1 MYFFILL
8 LKKIDFKILLIKKEH
23 DKNMFR
29 HQGKNRTFIHNLRL
43 ATLLSFVAGIVN
55 VTGVLSIQTLTTNV
69 TGHFAYFAEEIMKRD
84 YTVAITFFVFTIF
97 FLFGAFVSN
106 FLAELISKKR
116 PNLSHVIPI
125 SLEIIVLIGVGIFG
139 TQSELASIEGK
150 WIAFSLL
157 FAMGIQNALVTKISQ
172 SIVRTTHL
180 TGLYTDLG
188 IELSQLFFYKRP
200 EEKKKLKTSIYLRL
214 SIIVFFLIGCFSGGF
229 LYNLLEIKTLYVAAT
244 FLLIALLYDYIRL
257 QFHVIKRK
265 TFQHKTIVNK

>member
-1 MYFFILL
+1 
-8 LKKIDFKILLIKKEH
+8 
-23 DKNMFR
+23 MFR

-84 YTVAITFFVFTIF
+84 YAAAITFFVFTIF
-97 FLFGAFVSN
+97 FLFGAFTSN
-106 FLAELISKKR
+106 FLAELISKKH

-125 SLEIIVLIGVGIFG
+125 SLEMIVLIGVGVFG
-139 TQSELASIEGK
+139 AQSALSSIEGK
-150 WIAFSLL
+150 WIAFSML
-157 FAMGIQNALVTKISQ
+157 FAMGIQNSLVTKISQ
-172 SIVRTTHL
+172 STVRTTHL
-180 TGLYTDLG
+180 TGLFTDLG
-188 IELSQLFFYKRP
+188 IELSQLFFYKKP

-214 SIIVFFLIGCFSGGF
+214 SIITFFFIGCFSGGF
-229 LYNLLEIKTLYVAAT
+229 LYNLLEMKTLFVAAT

-265 TFQHKTIVNK
+265 TFHHKTILDK